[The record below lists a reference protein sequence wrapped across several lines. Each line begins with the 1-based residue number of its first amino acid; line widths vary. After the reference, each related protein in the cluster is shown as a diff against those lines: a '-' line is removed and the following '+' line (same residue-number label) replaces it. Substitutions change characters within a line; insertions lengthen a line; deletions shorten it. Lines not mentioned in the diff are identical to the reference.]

1 VGCFLDVVPVVSLCS
16 TTGYSLCS
24 LREQCLRFA
33 THSENLCVLFPRISE
48 LATAQLSALHDKLAA
63 LAGKNLDS
71 YSQAHFQAAQR
82 RIQSALEARVL
93 VR

>member
-1 VGCFLDVVPVVSLCS
+1 MSPA
-16 TTGYSLCS
+16 Y
-24 LREQCLRFA
+24 A
-33 THSENLCVLFPRISE
+33 PISD

>member
-1 VGCFLDVVPVVSLCS
+1 
-16 TTGYSLCS
+16 
-24 LREQCLRFA
+24 
-33 THSENLCVLFPRISE
+33 
-48 LATAQLSALHDKLAA
+48 LATAQLSALHDKLAT
-63 LAGKNLDS
+63 LAGKNVDP